1 MARSYGLAYYLYR
14 QYTSAGTRA
23 EQIAD
28 PDERAEFWAATH
40 EVRPSPMGVRPIE
53 RKSHRLGLQSGQSLC
68 AQSICGQLCALQ
80 FDHNQRDTQARV
92 RSKLEC

>member
-1 MARSYGLAYYLYR
+1 MMTTTGRRPPPPHLPMARSYGLAYYLYR

-40 EVRPSPMGVRPIE
+40 EVRPSPMGV
-53 RKSHRLGLQSGQSLC
+53 
-68 AQSICGQLCALQ
+68 
-80 FDHNQRDTQARV
+80 
-92 RSKLEC
+92 